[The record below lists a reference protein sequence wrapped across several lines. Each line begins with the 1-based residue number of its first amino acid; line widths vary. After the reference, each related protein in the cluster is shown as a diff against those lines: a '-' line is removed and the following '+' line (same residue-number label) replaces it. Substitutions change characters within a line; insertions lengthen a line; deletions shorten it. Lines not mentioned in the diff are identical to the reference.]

1 MSGPGATDAAA
12 STEGDERRTPRRPA
26 WAIRRPSPWTLAT
39 CAAVALAFAATLP
52 ALFRYQGSPM
62 EEGFMLAFP
71 EQILD
76 GRVPHR
82 DFLHLYG
89 PGSLYALAGWYK
101 VFGVSIT
108 AERVFGAGQLAGI
121 VIALMALAR
130 PWGRWASG
138 TVGLMAVW
146 VTTTAVGLTALAW
159 NGAVALAAA
168 SLWVLLRARRWLTD
182 DTIDDVDRPVDR
194 VDRLLAAAGLLAGLA
209 LVFRP
214 DVVVAVALS
223 TVIAGW
229 GLSWARQR
237 RWLLG
242 FVAGCTPY
250 LVLLATAGPQDSFRG
265 MFLEPVFELR
275 DGRSLPRPPRWDGFD
290 GALAKV
296 AALRPGMEWPIPGL
310 NGPQQ
315 AFVWFFLL
323 PATALLIAVLGV
335 RRIRSEQS
343 WEGSVMLAVGGLSLG
358 LLPQAL
364 QRPDT
369 THLAWVSAVPIA
381 FLPVALIEA
390 FGQVPIATVARRA
403 TAFGITAALAVP
415 LLVIPQNTARTY
427 VDLVHQ
433 SVPGVEIFG
442 YPVSRNGRTFYLGA
456 PDIAPV
462 VQRMLDEIGP
472 QTTPGQRLFVGTADL
487 RKTPYSDAYLYYLFP
502 ELVPAT
508 RYIEMD
514 PGVAN
519 APDSGL
525 AEEVGSADW
534 LLLSH
539 IWDPWDEPNASKDF
553 GPDAPN
559 EVVRQSFCPVGDYG
573 PYFEVYRRCDDR

>member
-1 MSGPGATDAAA
+1 
-12 STEGDERRTPRRPA
+12 
-26 WAIRRPSPWTLAT
+26 
-39 CAAVALAFAATLP
+39 
-52 ALFRYQGSPM
+52 
-62 EEGFMLAFP
+62 MLVFP
-71 EQILD
+71 EQVLD

-108 AERVFGAGQLAGI
+108 AERVFGAAQLAGI
-121 VIALMALAR
+121 VLAMMALAR
-130 PWGRWASG
+130 PWGRWVTVA
-138 TVGLMAVW
+138 VGLMAVW
-146 VTTTAVGLTALAW
+146 LTTTAVGLTALAW

-182 DTIDDVDRPVDR
+182 ETIGDTDRPIGH
-194 VDRLLAAAGLLAGLA
+194 VDRLLGGAGVLAGLA

-223 TVIAGW
+223 TAVAGW
-229 GLSWARQR
+229 GLSWVRQR

-250 LVLLATAGPQDSFRG
+250 LVLLATAGPVASFRG
-265 MFLEPVFELR
+265 MFLEPVFDLR

-296 AALRPGMEWPIPGL
+296 ASLRPGMEWPLPGL

-315 AFVWFFLL
+315 AFVWFVLL
-323 PATALLIAVLGV
+323 PVTALLIAGLGLSRLRSTRRWEATVL
-335 RRIRSEQS
+335 
-343 WEGSVMLAVGGLSLG
+343 LAVGALSLG

-369 THLAWVSAVPIA
+369 THLAWVSAVPIS
-381 FLPVALIEA
+381 FLPVALVEA
-390 FGQVPIATVARRA
+390 VGRLPVQALARRA
-403 TAFGITAALAVP
+403 TALGVTIALAVP
-415 LLVIPQNTARTY
+415 LLVIPQYTARAY
-427 VDLVHQ
+427 VDLVNQ
-433 SVPGVEIFG
+433 SRPGVEVFG

-456 PDIAPV
+456 QDIAPI
-462 VQRMLDEIGP
+462 VQRMLDEVGP
-472 QTTPGQRLFVGTADL
+472 QTGPGERLFVGTADL

-502 ELVPAT
+502 DLVPAT

-525 AEEVGSADW
+525 AADVASADW

-539 IWDPWDEPNASKDF
+539 IWDPWDEPNASREF

-559 EVVRQSFCPVGDYG
+559 EVVRRSFCPVGDYQ
-573 PYFEVYRRCDDR
+573 PYFEVYRRCTNN